1 MCLFPNISYM
11 ILYICIKKHK
21 QIIQIHPNT
30 IKYPSKYW
38 CFPLNPHLPTHSRSC
53 SSYNEVMTPRRWA
66 TSARGGCRSHFCR
79 ATTGERK
86 RLEPNFK
93 MQFSWSCM
101 YFQFQY
107 LYFSRCNYLA
117 CALQAHGC
125 LWIFS
130 WIFIDFIVQNDLPCP
145 TWSRLS
151 RSPRSP
157 RSPRSWSQGPRARHQ
172 LLVYQRKTAI
182 SPQNWSNVIDWDWDL

>member
-11 ILYICIKKHK
+11 ILHLYQKT
-21 QIIQIHPNT
+21 QTNHPNT
-30 IKYPSKYW
+30 SKYPSKYW

-66 TSARGGCRSHFCR
+66 TSARGGWRSHFCR
-79 ATTGERK
+79 ATTGGRK
-86 RLEPNFK
+86 RLEPNVK

-101 YFQFQY
+101 YFQY

-117 CALQAHGC
+117 CALLNHWC

-130 WIFIDFIVQNDLPCP
+130 WTFIDFIVVLPWLALPHLIPAVEISEVCHEI
-145 TWSRLS
+145 SEI
-151 RSPRSP
+151 
-157 RSPRSWSQGPRARHQ
+157 
-172 LLVYQRKTAI
+172 LVPGRNTEWVPF
-182 SPQNWSNVIDWDWDL
+182 S